1 MKIVEK
7 AAKQILILCSLLIVL
22 FVGFILSLVI
32 HERMISHELLNA
44 PFAQCGTAWE
54 SEDGIITM
62 VVSDALAEE
71 PLNYCDPVDGLTVY
85 ETETKVLY
93 QGENHP
99 AFLSIDYVPY
109 LSTALSLAQKIN
121 LVCNQ
126 AAYNSIAAANGY
138 GQIVS
143 IYNRTT
149 QASSSVLTGWYSHPW
164 IYVNVNNPQN
174 VNFTLF
180 PQHNPFD

>member
-62 VVSDALAEE
+62 VVSDAPAEE

-93 QGENHP
+93 QEKRHP
-99 AFLSIDYVPY
+99 ALISVDYQQQRFFFTVYAKEILPGDV
-109 LSTALSLAQKIN
+109 LFTADGHYKMKDES
-121 LVCNQ
+121 
-126 AAYNSIAAANGY
+126 
-138 GQIVS
+138 
-143 IYNRTT
+143 
-149 QASSSVLTGWYSHPW
+149 
-164 IYVNVNNPQN
+164 
-174 VNFTLF
+174 FTLTDIRCDNDDVF
-180 PQHNPFD
+180 SSDPFVIFKM

>member
-7 AAKQILILCSLLIVL
+7 TAKLLLILCSLLIVL

-99 AFLSIDYVPY
+99 AFLSVDYRQQRFFFAVFVKEISPGDV
-109 LSTALSLAQKIN
+109 LFTADGHYEMQDES
-121 LVCNQ
+121 
-126 AAYNSIAAANGY
+126 
-138 GQIVS
+138 
-143 IYNRTT
+143 
-149 QASSSVLTGWYSHPW
+149 
-164 IYVNVNNPQN
+164 
-174 VNFTLF
+174 FTLTDIRCDNDDVF
-180 PQHNPFD
+180 SSETLVICKIGSK

>member
-7 AAKQILILCSLLIVL
+7 TAKLLLILCSLLIVL

-62 VVSDALAEE
+62 VVSDAPAEE

-99 AFLSIDYVPY
+99 AFLSVDYRQQRFFFAVFVKEISPGDV
-109 LSTALSLAQKIN
+109 LFTADGHYEMQDES
-121 LVCNQ
+121 
-126 AAYNSIAAANGY
+126 
-138 GQIVS
+138 
-143 IYNRTT
+143 
-149 QASSSVLTGWYSHPW
+149 
-164 IYVNVNNPQN
+164 
-174 VNFTLF
+174 FTLTDIRCDNDDVF
-180 PQHNPFD
+180 SSETLVICKIGSK

>member
-32 HERMISHELLNA
+32 HERMVSHELLNA

-62 VVSDALAEE
+62 VVSDAPAEE

-93 QGENHP
+93 QGETHP
-99 AFLSIDYVPY
+99 AFLSIDYRQQRFFFAVFVKEISPEDVII
-109 LSTALSLAQKIN
+109 T
-121 LVCNQ
+121 
-126 AAYNSIAAANGY
+126 ANGHY
-138 GQIVS
+138 KMKDESFALTDIRCDNDNVF
-143 IYNRTT
+143 
-149 QASSSVLTGWYSHPW
+149 SSD
-164 IYVNVNNPQN
+164 
-174 VNFTLF
+174 
-180 PQHNPFD
+180 PFVIFKM

>member
-7 AAKQILILCSLLIVL
+7 TAKLLLILCSLLIVL

-44 PFAQCGTAWE
+44 PFAQCSTAWE

-85 ETETKVLY
+85 ETETKALY
-93 QGENHP
+93 QGETHP
-99 AFLSIDYVPY
+99 AFLSIDYRQQRFFFTVYAKEILPGDV
-109 LSTALSLAQKIN
+109 LFTADGHYEMQDES
-121 LVCNQ
+121 
-126 AAYNSIAAANGY
+126 
-138 GQIVS
+138 
-143 IYNRTT
+143 
-149 QASSSVLTGWYSHPW
+149 
-164 IYVNVNNPQN
+164 
-174 VNFTLF
+174 FTLTDIRCDNDDVF
-180 PQHNPFD
+180 SSETLVICKIGSK